1 MLDLK
6 GLTDAQVERSRQEHG
21 SNQLTERKSKN
32 FFQMYLESFDDPIM
46 KRLLVCLVLELI
58 FVVMGK
64 IEWYDPVGIFVA
76 LLLAT
81 MVGTINSFR
90 SDNAFKKLQEEAAKI
105 IVKAIRNG
113 HLIEIN
119 IDDVVVGDILKLEAG
134 DRVPAEGKLVRGNI
148 SVDQS
153 VVNGESEEVKK
164 ISYTSGDIGE
174 STYANPYLVFRGTL
188 VTNGEAYM
196 EVTVVGDK
204 TEYGKIAQQLQEEDE
219 VITPLKGK
227 LQKLADRI
235 GGIANVFGVIVGV
248 GYMWSQIKK
257 VGGFSNYFILGQVFT
272 KNMVILSAIVLAIIA
287 AWAVYV
293 FTKNKAKS
301 DEEKKDKKYQKQLLV
316 SELAMVAAIVIS
328 VLLFKNAREDFAT
341 YLSIIEPITQDLVT
355 AFIMGITI
363 IVVSVPEGLPLMIKT
378 VLSQNV
384 MKIRKDNVLVKSDG
398 AGIET
403 AGSVSILYSDKTG
416 TMTTG
421 NLNVEM
427 YVSPL
432 GTQSDKWKDI
442 ANESLRKVVAETILY
457 NSATKADG
465 DKAIGGNPTEKAV
478 FNFARYAAVED
489 KEQGEK
495 VLFSSKYKHS
505 ATEMINSD
513 GTKMWYIKGAPEQLI
528 PKAKY
533 CYDDNGNVVPLTSQ
547 ITSNLNDKMDELASR
562 CIRVLALFNSKD
574 GLDGELV
581 LVGILGIRDEIRKS
595 TRPAVEKAKAA
606 GVQVVMITG
615 DKKETAVAIAK
626 EIGLYVEHENHLAY
640 THEDLVNMTDE
651 QIKAVLKRIRVI
663 SRATPEDKLRMVKI
677 AQEMGEVAGMTG
689 DGVNDSPALKRAD
702 VGFAMGAGTEI
713 AKEAADITIL
723 DNNFASI
730 VKAILYGRTIYK
742 SIQNFIIFQLTINVA
757 ALLTCSIGPL
767 FLGVSQPLT
776 VIQMLWVNL
785 VMDTLA
791 ALAFG
796 GAPAL
801 ERYLKEQPIDR
812 NADIITREMYEEI
825 LIAGVYNT
833 FLSVIYLKIPFFREA
848 FRDETAYMTG
858 FFVLFI
864 FFAIFNSFNARTTSM
879 NLFEH
884 LKEHKSFVYVMGGI
898 TLMQI
903 VMVYIGGPILR
914 TEPLVISEWLL
925 VLGMAFTIIPLDLI
939 RKAITR
945 AVAKGR
951 YVES

>member
-1 MLDLK
+1 MFDFK
-6 GLTDAQVERSRQEHG
+6 GLTDSQVEESRRKNG
-21 SNQLTERKSKN
+21 SNKLTERKSKN
-32 FFQMYLESFDDPIM
+32 FFQQYLESFDDPIM

-81 MVGTINSFR
+81 MVGTISSFR

-105 IVKAIRNG
+105 VVKVIRNG
-113 HLIEIN
+113 HLVEVLS
-119 IDDVVVGDILKLEAG
+119 DEVVVGDIVKIEAG
-134 DRVPAEGKLVRGNI
+134 DRIPAEGRLVYGNI

-164 ISYTSGDIGE
+164 IPYISGNIGQ
-174 STYANPYLVFRGTL
+174 SNYSNPYLVFRGTI

-196 EVTVVGDK
+196 EVTIVGDN

-227 LQKLADRI
+227 LQKLADLI
-235 GGIANVFGVIVGV
+235 GKIANVFGVIVGV
-248 GYMWSQIKK
+248 GYMWSQIKAA
-257 VGGFSNYFILGQVFT
+257 GGFASYFVLGQMFT
-272 KNMVILSAIVLAIIA
+272 ANMAMLTAIVVAIIA
-287 AWAVYV
+287 IWALYV
-293 FTKNKAKS
+293 FFQNKGKE
-301 DEEKKDKKYQKQLLV
+301 DEDKLGKKAMFV
-316 SELAMVAAIVIS
+316 SELVMFLAIVIAC
-328 VLLFKNAREDFAT
+328 LIFKDARNDFTLFFEAVEM
-341 YLSIIEPITQDLVT
+341 IIQDLIT
-355 AFIMGITI
+355 AFVMGITI

-403 AGSVSILYSDKTG
+403 AGSVSLLYSDKTG

-421 NLNVEM
+421 NLSVEM
-427 YVSPL
+427 FISSS
-432 GTQSDKWKDI
+432 GTVFDELKDVTNDYLKNI
-442 ANESLRKVVAETILY
+442 IAETILY

-465 DKAIGGNPTEKAV
+465 DRAIGGNPTEKAV
-478 FNFARYAAVED
+478 FNFAKKATVPE
-489 KEQGEK
+489 KTQGEK

-505 ATEMINSD
+505 ATEMIAAD
-513 GTKMWYIKGAPEQLI
+513 GSRMWYIKGAPEQLL
-528 PKAKY
+528 PKCKY
-533 CYDDNGNVVPLTSQ
+533 CYDDNGNIILLTAN
-547 ITSNLNDKMDELASR
+547 IMNGLNEKMDELANR
-562 CIRVLALFNSKD
+562 CIRVLALFTSKD
-574 GLDGELV
+574 GVDGDLT

-595 TRPAVEKAKAA
+595 TKPAIEQAKSA

-626 EIGLYVEHENHLAY
+626 EIGLYEELLGHLAF
-640 THEDLVNMTDE
+640 THEDLDRMSDE
-651 QIKAVLKRIRVI
+651 EIKSVLKKIRVI
-663 SRATPEDKLRMVKI
+663 SRATPEDKLRMVKLG
-677 AQEMGEVAGMTG
+677 QEMGEVVGMTG

-713 AKEAADITIL
+713 AKEAADLTIL

-730 VKAILYGRTIYK
+730 IKAILYGRTIYK
-742 SIQNFIIFQLTINVA
+742 SIQKFIIFQLTINVA

-791 ALAFG
+791 AMAFG

-801 ERYLKEQPIDR
+801 DRYLLEKPIDR
-812 NADIITREMYEEI
+812 NADIITREMYEQI
-825 LIAGVYNT
+825 VIAGVYNT
-833 FLSVIYLKIPFFREA
+833 LLSIIYLKVPYFRTA
-848 FRDETAYMTG
+848 FRDETSYMTG

-864 FFAIFNSFNARTTSM
+864 FFAIFNSLNARTSSL
-879 NLFEH
+879 NLFEN
-884 LKEHKSFVYVMGGI
+884 LKEHKSFVIVMSGI
-898 TLMQI
+898 TIMQI
-903 VMVYIGGPILR
+903 IMVYVGGPILR
-914 TEPLVISEWLL
+914 TEALTVSEWGLPLL
-925 VLGMAFTIIPLDLI
+925 MAFSIIPLDLI
-939 RKAITR
+939 RKLLTR
-945 AVAKGR
+945 AVAKER
-951 YVES
+951 YQEAMA

>member
-1 MLDLK
+1 MLEFK
-6 GLTDAQVERSRQEHG
+6 GLTDAQVEESRRKNG
-21 SNQLTERKSKN
+21 SNSLTERKSKN

-46 KRLLVCLVLELI
+46 KRLLVCLVMELI

-64 IEWYDPVGIFVA
+64 IEWYDPVGIFIA

-81 MVGTINSFR
+81 MVGTINAFR

-105 IVKAIRNG
+105 IVKAVRNG
-113 HLIEIN
+113 HLIEIG

-134 DRVPAEGKLVRGNI
+134 DRIPAEGKLVRGNI

-164 ISYTSGDIGE
+164 ISYTSGELGE
-174 STYANPYLVFRGTL
+174 SSYANPYLVFRGTL

-227 LQKLADRI
+227 LKRLADLI
-235 GGIANVFGVIVGV
+235 GRIANVFGVIVGA
-248 GYMWSQIKK
+248 GYMWSQIKET
-257 VGGFSNYFILGQVFT
+257 GGFAKYFILGQVFT
-272 KNMVILSAIVLAIIA
+272 KNMAILSVIVLAIIA
-287 AWAVYV
+287 GWAVYV
-293 FTKNKAKS
+293 FAKNKDKS
-301 DEEKKDKKYQKQLLV
+301 DEEKLNKKQMII
-316 SELAMVAAIVIS
+316 SELVMVAAIVVAFLI
-328 VLLFKNAREDFAT
+328 FKDARNDFAK
-341 YLSIIEPITQDLVT
+341 YMEVIEPITQDLVT

-442 ANESLRKVVAETILY
+442 ANDALRKVVAETILY

-478 FNFARYAAVED
+478 FNFARYATVEE
-489 KEQGEK
+489 KTQGEK
-495 VLFSSKYKHS
+495 ILFSSKYKHS
-505 ATEMINSD
+505 ATEMIDAD
-513 GTKMWYIKGAPEQLI
+513 GSKMWYIKGAPEQLI

-533 CYDDNGNVVPLTSQ
+533 CYDDNGNVISLTSQ
-547 ITSNLNDKMDELASR
+547 ITSKLDAKMDELASR
-562 CIRVLALFNSKD
+562 CIRVLALFTSKD

-595 TRPAVEKAKAA
+595 TKPAVENAKAA

-626 EIGLYVEHENHLAY
+626 EIGLYVEAEGHLAY
-640 THEDLVNMTDE
+640 THEDLVNMSDDE
-651 QIKAVLKRIRVI
+651 IKAVLKRIRVI
-663 SRATPEDKLRMVKI
+663 SRATPEDKLRMVKL

-742 SIQNFIIFQLTINVA
+742 SIQKFIIFQLTINVA

-791 ALAFG
+791 AMAFG

-812 NADIITREMYEEI
+812 NADIITRDMYEEI
-825 LIAGVYNT
+825 IIAGVYNT
-833 FLSVIYLKIPFFREA
+833 FLSVIYLKVPFFRDA

-864 FFAIFNSFNARTTSM
+864 FFAIFNSFNARTSSM
-879 NLFEH
+879 NLFEN
-884 LKEHKSFVYVMGGI
+884 LKEHKSFVYVMSGI
-898 TLMQI
+898 TIMQI
-903 VMVYIGGPILR
+903 IMVYIGGPILR
-914 TEPLVISEWLL
+914 TEPLVVSEWLL

-945 AVAKGR
+945 VAAKGR
-951 YVES
+951 YVEA